1 MITDEK
7 KIMTIGYDT
16 EANDNYC
23 EYFTKEFYQGI
34 FENEKSVRELFE
46 KIKQDIMSK
55 DEAEGKKLRIFPEV
69 PFED

>member
-1 MITDEK
+1 MNLLEKKTLPKLIIFNVCFSSILAKMITDEK

-34 FENEKSVRELFE
+34 FENRKSVR
-46 KIKQDIMSK
+46 
-55 DEAEGKKLRIFPEV
+55 
-69 PFED
+69 